1 MECQIRRYK
10 VITLMQRTMRFLLKC
25 KWFEYL
31 LLQCSTKCITLGL
44 FTSPALMLT
53 GRPRESGKKRKRKKL
68 KPT

>member
-1 MECQIRRYK
+1 MS
-10 VITLMQRTMRFLLKC
+10 LKC

-31 LLQCSTKCITLGL
+31 LLQCSTKCVTLGL